1 MANPVVYT
9 SFYSVWR
16 ASPFLPVSGEAGAFL
31 GGLGLRFG
39 GGFMKERNALYETIT
54 SAALKASFTAEKPI
68 ALRRL

>member
-1 MANPVVYT
+1 MA
-9 SFYSVWR
+9 SV
-16 ASPFLPVSGEAGAFL
+16 PVSSDFWRSGGFFGAL
-31 GGLGLRFG
+31 GFRFG